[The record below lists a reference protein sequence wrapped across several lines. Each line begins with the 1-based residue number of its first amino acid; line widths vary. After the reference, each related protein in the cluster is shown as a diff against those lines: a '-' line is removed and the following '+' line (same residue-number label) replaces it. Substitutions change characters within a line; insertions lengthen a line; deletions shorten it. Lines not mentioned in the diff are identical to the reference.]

1 MRRKP
6 NLLKNVIFCIGDG
19 MGFEKVKAAGMYAN
33 GEAGT
38 LSFEAFPYRGEVTT
52 HSADS
57 PMTDSAAAATAL
69 ATGFKVNNGVL
80 STAIPGDG
88 RELYTLLEH
97 FRDQGKSTG
106 LVSTTFITHATPAA
120 FGAHNPSRGNLEEIA
135 GDYLNF
141 TRPNVLFGGGGNGMS
156 AAAAETANYTVVTD
170 RQGLLTL
177 DSKNLAWVSGQFGD
191 TNLPYEYD
199 GLGDLPHLSEMAATA
214 LDLLSGNPVGFF
226 LMIEGGRIDHAGHS
240 NDIERNVC
248 ETIEFSN
255 TLRVVM
261 DWSQARNDTLII
273 VTADHETGGLQ
284 VLENNGVGN
293 FPTVSWSTEGHTS
306 TNVPVYGW
314 GSNAE
319 RIGGVMD
326 NTDLVNVVQNG
337 GGRLNP
343 EVGADVAMREIC
355 LDEN

>member
-1 MRRKP
+1 MRSKP

-19 MGFEKVKAAGMYAN
+19 MGFEKVKAAGMYAH
-33 GEAGT
+33 GAAGT
-38 LSFEAFPYRGEVTT
+38 LSFEAFPYQGEVTT

-57 PMTDSAAAATAL
+57 SMTDSAAAATAL

-80 STAIPGDG
+80 STALPGDG

-135 GDYLNF
+135 GDYLNY

-156 AAAAETANYTVVTD
+156 IAAAEAANYTVVTD

-177 DSKNLAWVSGQFGD
+177 DTKNLGWVSGQFGD

-199 GLGDLPHLSEMAATA
+199 GLGELPHLSEMAATA
-214 LDLLSGNPVGFF
+214 LDILARNPDGFF

-261 DWSQARNDTLII
+261 DWCAERDDTLVI
-273 VTADHETGGLQ
+273 VTADHETGGLR
-284 VLENNGVGN
+284 VVESNGAGH
-293 FPTVSWSTEGHTS
+293 FPTVTWSTAGHTE

-314 GSNAE
+314 GANAG

-326 NTDLVNVVQNG
+326 NTDLYKIVLRGVGRAIPVVRPNVVAQ
-337 GGRLNP
+337 
-343 EVGADVAMREIC
+343 EVCSD
-355 LDEN
+355 

>member
-1 MRRKP
+1 MRGEPKLP
-6 NLLKNVIFCIGDG
+6 KNVIFCIGDG
-19 MGFEKVKAAGMYAN
+19 MGFEKVKAAGVYAH

-38 LSFEAFPYRGEVTT
+38 LSFEAFPYQGEVTT

-57 PMTDSAAAATAL
+57 SMTDSAAAATAL

-80 STAIPGDG
+80 STALPGDG
-88 RELYTLLEH
+88 RALYTLLEY

-120 FGAHNPSRGNLEEIA
+120 FGAHNPERSNLAEIA
-135 GDYLNF
+135 DDYLNY
-141 TRPNVLFGGGGNGMS
+141 TRPNVLFGGGGNGVS
-156 AAAAETANYTVVTD
+156 ADAAEAANYTVVTD

-177 DSKNLAWVSGQFGD
+177 ETEKLSWVSGQFGD

-199 GLGDLPHLSEMAATA
+199 GLGNLPHLSEMTATA
-214 LDLLSGNPVGFF
+214 LDILARNPAGLF

-248 ETIEFSN
+248 ETIEFSK

-261 DWSQARNDTLII
+261 DWSEERNDSLVI

-284 VLENNGVGN
+284 VLESNGVGN
-293 FPTVSWSTEGHTS
+293 FPTVSWSTDGHTN

-314 GSNAE
+314 GPNAQ
-319 RIGGVMD
+319 RIGGLMD
-326 NTDLVNVVQNG
+326 NTDLFDVVRNG
-337 GGRLNP
+337 IGKVLP
-343 EVGADVAMREIC
+343 VAGANAVAREIC
-355 LDEN
+355 LD

>member
-1 MRRKP
+1 MDNEP

-19 MGFEKVKAAGMYAN
+19 MGFEKVKAAGMYAH

-38 LSFEAFPYRGEVTT
+38 LSFEAFPYQGEVTT

-57 PMTDSAAAATAL
+57 SMTDSAAAATAM

-80 STAIPGDG
+80 STALPGDG
-88 RELYTLLEH
+88 RELYTLLEY
-97 FRDQGKSTG
+97 FRDQGKRTG

-120 FGAHNPSRGNLEEIA
+120 FGAHNPARSNLAEIA
-135 GDYLNF
+135 DDYLNY
-141 TRPNVLFGGGGNGMS
+141 TEPNVLFGGGGNGIS
-156 AAAAETANYTVVTD
+156 AAAAEAANYTVVTD

-177 DSKNLAWVSGQFGD
+177 NTENLSRISGQFGD

-199 GLGDLPHLSEMAATA
+199 GLGDLPHLSEMVKTA
-214 LDLLSGNPVGFF
+214 LEILARDPAGFF

-261 DWSQARNDTLII
+261 DWSEGRDDTLII

-293 FPTVSWSTEGHTS
+293 FPTVSWSTGGHT
-306 TNVPVYGW
+306 TINIPVYAW
-314 GSNAE
+314 GPNAAS
-319 RIGGVMD
+319 ISSVMD
-326 NTDLVNVVQNG
+326 NIDFFNVV
-337 GGRLNP
+337 
-343 EVGADVAMREIC
+343 MRH
-355 LDEN
+355 